1 MTSFRIRP
9 RFSVQTNMAPDAVKL
24 RFSEALT
31 RPDASFEGAFFP
43 QHIILRLP
51 EDARHLWSPR
61 LEIALEPHDE
71 GTLIRGLYGPSPQ
84 VWTFF
89 TISYGAIGVLA
100 LFVTI
105 IGTSQL
111 MLDLPGHTLWALPLL
126 GGIALFLYMLSQTGQ
141 KLGAEQTF
149 ALHHFFE
156 DTLTVKTP
164 VS

>member
-9 RFSVQTNMAPDAVKL
+9 RFRVVVPMAPEDVKD
-24 RFSEALT
+24 RFRAQITPQEA
-31 RPDASFEGAFFP
+31 PCEASFFP

-51 EDARHLWSPR
+51 EDTRHLWSPR
-61 LEIALEPHDE
+61 LEIALEPHEE
-71 GTLIRGLYGPSPQ
+71 GTLLRGLYGPSPQ

-89 TISYGAIGVLA
+89 TIGYGAIGVLS
-100 LFVTI
+100 LFITI

-111 MLDLPGHTLWALPLL
+111 MLELPGRILWVLPFL
-126 GGIALFLYMLSQTGQ
+126 GGMAFILYILSQTGQ

-149 ALHHFFE
+149 TLHHFFE
-156 DTLTVKTP
+156 HTMERKTP

>member
-9 RFSVQTNMAPDAVKL
+9 RFRVVVPMAPEDVKD
-24 RFSEALT
+24 RFRERITPGESPCEA
-31 RPDASFEGAFFP
+31 SFFP

-51 EDARHLWSPR
+51 EDTQHLWSPR
-61 LEIALEPHDE
+61 LEIALEPHEE
-71 GTLIRGLYGPSPQ
+71 GTLLRGLYGPSPQ

-89 TISYGAIGVLA
+89 TIGYGAIGILS
-100 LFVTI
+100 LFITI

-111 MLDLPGHTLWALPLL
+111 MLELPGRILWVLPFL
-126 GGIALFLYMLSQTGQ
+126 GGMGLFLYILSQTGQ

-149 ALHHFFE
+149 TLHHFFE
-156 DTLTVKTP
+156 HTMERKTP